1 MKKYLVTGGAG
12 FIGSCIAEALLSQG
26 HFVRIVDNLSTG
38 KFSNIQSFVKDVD
51 FILGDLSDF
60 SIAEKAVH
68 GIEYVIHQA
77 AIPSV
82 FTSIDNPTIVNT
94 SIVTTTVNILQASVQ
109 SKCVKRVVQASSSAI
124 YGDQEMSPKN
134 ENLPANPESPYAM
147 AKWTQES
154 YGRLFRKLYG
164 LETIS
169 LRYFNV
175 FGEKQDSNSTYS
187 AVIPKFISKM
197 IRGESPEIYG
207 DGSNSRDFVYI
218 DNVVQAN
225 LLAATSK
232 WNDQAEVLNIGT
244 GIGITLN
251 ELVEKINHH
260 TSLNIKAKYVD
271 SRNGDIKHSI
281 SSIQKANLLLGYE
294 VKVDFDLGLKNVI
307 NYHYNMLKEDD
318 K

>member
-1 MKKYLVTGGAG
+1 MGKYLITGGAG
-12 FIGSCIAEALLSQG
+12 FIGSCIAEALLHQG

-38 KFSNIQSFVKDVD
+38 KFSNIQSFAKDVD
-51 FILGDLSDF
+51 FILGDISDF
-60 SIAEKAVH
+60 STAEKSVQD
-68 GIEYVIHQA
+68 IEFVIHQA

-82 FTSIDNPTIVNT
+82 FTSIDNPTVVNT

-124 YGDQEMSPKN
+124 YGDQEVSPKS

-147 AKWTQES
+147 AKWAQES
-154 YGRLFRKLYG
+154 YGRLFYKLYG

-197 IRGESPEIYG
+197 IQGESPEIYG

-225 LLAATSK
+225 LLASTSK
-232 WNDQAEVLNIGT
+232 WTDQAEVLNIGT
-244 GIGITLN
+244 GIGTTLN
-251 ELVEKINHH
+251 ELVDKINYHA
-260 TSLNIKAKYVD
+260 SLSIKAKHAD
-271 SRNGDIKHSI
+271 SRDGDIKHSI
-281 SSIQKANLLLGYE
+281 SSIEKANQLLGFE
-294 VKVDFDLGLKNVI
+294 VKVDFDSGLKKVI
-307 NYHYNMLKEDD
+307 NYHLNMMGEEGK
-318 K
+318 

>member
-1 MKKYLVTGGAG
+1 MRKYLITGGAG
-12 FIGSCIAEALLSQG
+12 FIGSCIAEALLNQG

-38 KFSNIQSFVKDVD
+38 KFCNIQPFVKDVD

-60 SIAEKAVH
+60 SIAEKAVQD
-68 GIEYVIHQA
+68 IEYVIHQA

-82 FTSIDNPTIVNT
+82 FTSIDNPTVVNT

-124 YGDQEMSPKN
+124 YGDQEVSPKN
-134 ENLPANPESPYAM
+134 ENLHANPESPYAM
-147 AKWTQES
+147 AKWAQES
-154 YGRLFRKLYG
+154 YGRLFYKLYG

-187 AVIPKFISKM
+187 AVIPKFVSKM
-197 IRGESPEIYG
+197 IRSESPEIYG

-232 WNDQAEVLNIGT
+232 WTDQAEVLNIGT

-251 ELVEKINHH
+251 ELVDKINRHA
-260 TSLNIKAKYVD
+260 SLNIKAKHVD
-271 SRNGDIKHSI
+271 SRDGDIKHSI
-281 SSIQKANLLLGYE
+281 ANIQKAKIVLGYE
-294 VKVDFDLGLKNVI
+294 AKIDFDLGLKNVI
-307 NYHYNMLKEDD
+307 RYHADLLKEGG